1 LGNNHLPFVKKKK
14 DPDKESM
21 RFGRN
26 EYMRLEEYKARTN
39 ISNEKGQATP
49 KQTDIE

>member
-1 LGNNHLPFVKKKK
+1 
-14 DPDKESM
+14 
-21 RFGRN
+21 
-26 EYMRLEEYKARTN
+26 LEEYKARTN